1 MELTT
6 TEKDKIEL
14 DIAILVSNVLKNKSN
29 TERLE
34 VLVMNK
40 LNKLFVENETD
51 DLKGLVHNKIKR
63 TSKAQVVQNIQM
75 FEDFGVEFKIDS
87 IRSDC
92 YRDFKK
98 FIYENGL
105 VSTYQKI
112 SKEMVKLYAVRKYQ

>member
-63 TSKAQVVQNIQM
+63 SSKAQVVQNIQM

-87 IRSDC
+87 IRSDG

-105 VSTYQKI
+105 VPTYQKI